1 MKEDFVELDFNYSI
15 YIQFFIGLV
24 AVVNPFGVLPIFV
37 GMTTNQYEA
46 QRNKTNLVMCISV
59 AVILLTSLYLG
70 QIILNIFS
78 ISLNSFRI
86 AGGILIVSIAMS
98 MISGKLGEQ
107 KQNKERIAVLK
118 DYVIANENIV
128 EVYKSEFES
137 GTRTFVDILDAQT
150 VLYEAKKSLV
160 SREYELYTNY
170 YDILNTYTYG
180 SLQ

>member
-70 QIILNIFS
+70 QIILNILLHNKVQLMLKRQQMLQWHS
-78 ISLNSFRI
+78 VCHK
-86 AGGILIVSIAMS
+86 IL
-98 MISGKLGEQ
+98 
-107 KQNKERIAVLK
+107 
-118 DYVIANENIV
+118 
-128 EVYKSEFES
+128 
-137 GTRTFVDILDAQT
+137 
-150 VLYEAKKSLV
+150 
-160 SREYELYTNY
+160 
-170 YDILNTYTYG
+170 
-180 SLQ
+180 